1 MSYDPKSPEMRRR
14 RFRPIPVRMLV
25 PNVITLLA
33 ICAGLTAIR
42 LSTEGRMELA
52 VAAIVFAAVLDG
64 IDGRVA
70 RMIKGQSKFG
80 AELDSLADFV
90 NFGVA
95 PGLILY
101 FWQLHELNNGGWIA
115 AMVFAISGGL
125 RLARFNATMDDPNKP
140 AFAANFF
147 TGVPA
152 PAGAITVL
160 LPIYLAFLGL
170 PRPPATLT
178 ALYTLLIA
186 FLMVSRL
193 PVFSGKTVRMRVP
206 PEMVLPVFVSVI
218 FFIALLIGYPWH
230 ILSALHGAVPL
241 EPAARDGSRIATMSA
256 RPPRRRCAGW
266 RALRRLRRRRW
277 LRGPRTG
284 AGQSARPAELSGRT
298 NRWTSWVRSRCRLY
312 GLTEVRPFEKWPTQK
327 SGENA
332 VTESAT
338 APLPAALLEALARYD
353 TPTICNAMEVVAPER
368 RLIGYTTKPLVC
380 PFPDLPP
387 MVGYARTVTIRS
399 VLKSGSAGRRAG
411 QAPHRIL
418 RICRHRPRP
427 AHHASSRISTA
438 PTSAM
443 ARSGARSKATC
454 TRRSA
459 ASASSPTDRSATSRN
474 GRRVSR
480 RWPARSARRMPGF
493 TPKASAARFASPE

>member
-1 MSYDPKSPEMRRR
+1 MQMPIDPKYPEMRRR

-25 PNVITLLA
+25 PNFITLLA

-52 VAAIVFAAVLDG
+52 VTAIVFAAVLDG
-64 IDGRVA
+64 LDGRVA

-101 FWQLHELNNGGWIA
+101 FWQLHDLGNGGWIA

-170 PRPPATLT
+170 PKPPAVLT

-193 PVFSGKTVRMRVP
+193 PVFSGKTVKMRVP
-206 PEMVLPVFVSVI
+206 PEMVLPVFVSVV
-218 FFIALLIGYPWH
+218 FFIALLISYPWH
-230 ILSALHGAVPL
+230 ILSVGSVVYILSLPL
-241 EPAARDGSRIATMSA
+241 GWKSYRDHARNLAAQTAAPADAA
-256 RPPRRRCAGW
+256 PPN
-266 RALRRLRRRRW
+266 
-277 LRGPRTG
+277 
-284 AGQSARPAELSGRT
+284 PA
-298 NRWTSWVRSRCRLY
+298 
-312 GLTEVRPFEKWPTQK
+312 
-327 SGENA
+327 
-332 VTESAT
+332 
-338 APLPAALLEALARYD
+338 
-353 TPTICNAMEVVAPER
+353 
-368 RLIGYTTKPLVC
+368 
-380 PFPDLPP
+380 
-387 MVGYARTVTIRS
+387 
-399 VLKSGSAGRRAG
+399 
-411 QAPHRIL
+411 
-418 RICRHRPRP
+418 
-427 AHHASSRISTA
+427 
-438 PTSAM
+438 
-443 ARSGARSKATC
+443 
-454 TRRSA
+454 
-459 ASASSPTDRSATSRN
+459 SP
-474 GRRVSR
+474 
-480 RWPARSARRMPGF
+480 F
-493 TPKASAARFASPE
+493 TPVVPEPDQDDRPVRLN

>member
-1 MSYDPKSPEMRRR
+1 MPMPIDPNTPEMRRR

-25 PNVITLLA
+25 PNFITLLA

-52 VAAIVFAAVLDG
+52 VGAIVFAAVLDG

-152 PAGAITVL
+152 PAGAIAVL
-160 LPIYLAFLGL
+160 LPVYLAFLGL
-170 PRPPATLT
+170 PKPPAVMT
-178 ALYTLLIA
+178 AIYTLLIG

-206 PEMVLPVFVSVI
+206 PEMVLPVFVSVV
-218 FFIALLIGYPWH
+218 FFIALLIGYPWY
-230 ILSALHGAVPL
+230 ILSVCTVLYLVSLPVGWKSYRDHARKAAAQAATPASVAPSDPARPFVPSAA
-241 EPAARDGSRIATMSA
+241 EARDD
-256 RPPRRRCAGW
+256 
-266 RALRRLRRRRW
+266 
-277 LRGPRTG
+277 
-284 AGQSARPAELSGRT
+284 RPA
-298 NRWTSWVRSRCRLY
+298 RL
-312 GLTEVRPFEKWPTQK
+312 
-327 SGENA
+327 N
-332 VTESAT
+332 
-338 APLPAALLEALARYD
+338 
-353 TPTICNAMEVVAPER
+353 
-368 RLIGYTTKPLVC
+368 
-380 PFPDLPP
+380 
-387 MVGYARTVTIRS
+387 
-399 VLKSGSAGRRAG
+399 
-411 QAPHRIL
+411 
-418 RICRHRPRP
+418 
-427 AHHASSRISTA
+427 
-438 PTSAM
+438 
-443 ARSGARSKATC
+443 
-454 TRRSA
+454 
-459 ASASSPTDRSATSRN
+459 
-474 GRRVSR
+474 
-480 RWPARSARRMPGF
+480 
-493 TPKASAARFASPE
+493 